1 MLATDG
7 QLGWLGPAEEAPDRD
22 PEVVDAG
29 GTTAV
34 AGMVAAHRH
43 LTLPG
48 GAPWIDRAADPT
60 PRLLATAE
68 DNARLLGRAGVRW
81 ARDVGA
87 PLRDGRALSLTVRER
102 WRGRPGYPCVRVAG
116 GWLARTGSLPAGC
129 RSRSTTGTGSW
140 PPPSASSMP
149 APTWSSCPWTA
160 PTATAPPFP
169 ADQVHQ
175 RVEAAHARGA
185 TVPAHSS
192 PLPGARA
199 AVAAGVDALEHGFR
213 LDADLARVMAAAGDA
228 PGGDPD
234 GAGVLGQRR
243 GDPAGPLRSAE
254 GGRAGRAGRGDPCVG
269 PTLAHGAGVLLGA
282 GTDFGGGWLRPPA
295 PLGGRD
301 TLVAAGWSPMTP
313 GRGHR
318 QRRVAAGEPGAGV
331 LADGARP
338 TSCWSTATP
347 CPTRGHGGGG
357 DAPAGTPSA
366 LTAPQ
371 RPPAATCR
379 AADRR
384 RRQGSGRA
392 IPANLP
398 PMPETLP
405 TGSAGH
411 FADSPSVLCR

>member
-1 MLATDG
+1 VTGTLYRGCAMVDHPTRSLAPEMAMLATDG
-7 QLGWLGPAEEAPDRD
+7 QLGWLGPAEEAPD
-22 PEVVDAG
+22 PGPGGEVVDAG

-34 AGMVAAHRH
+34 AGLVAAHRH

-60 PRLLATAE
+60 PRLLAIAE
-68 DNARLLGRAGVRW
+68 DNARLLGQAGVRW

-102 WRGRPGYPCVRVAG
+102 WRGRPGYPYVRVAG

-185 TVPAHSS
+185 TVPAHSA

-199 AVAAGVDALEHGFR
+199 AVTAGVDALEHGFR
-213 LDADLARVMAAAGDA
+213 LDADLARVLAAAGDA
-228 PGGDPD
+228 LVATLTVLESWASV
-234 GAGVLGQRR
+234 GATTRLGRF
-243 GDPAGPLRSAE
+243 ASAE
-254 GGRAGRAGRGDPCVG
+254 GGRAGRAGRGGPCVG

-282 GTDFGGGWLRPPA
+282 GTDFGGGWLRA
-295 PLGGRD
+295 
-301 TLVAAGWSPMTP
+301 TSCP
-313 GRGHR
+313 GREAMRGR
-318 QRRVAAGEPGAGV
+318 IAGRLLAPGCTADCA
-331 LADGARP
+331 LADRSHRP
-338 TSCWSTATP
+338 NTGICRKTGPW
-347 CPTRGHGGGG
+347 R
-357 DAPAGTPSA
+357 PSA
-366 LTAPQ
+366 
-371 RPPAATCR
+371 
-379 AADRR
+379 
-384 RRQGSGRA
+384 
-392 IPANLP
+392 
-398 PMPETLP
+398 
-405 TGSAGH
+405 
-411 FADSPSVLCR
+411 